1 MFITKFVQKDRHRCR
16 TICSKARVYTAIGV
30 DSFGYSTFYQRLF
43 SKLGMFYDK
52 IVQGSD
58 GLKDKRRTY
67 HSLYRED
74 ETNRRLRGALQAM
87 RIRSMVVNELRDKKR
102 DQYYTSGIGGP
113 ESLLQQH
120 NYTSVDNERKMP
132 AVEYRQKTGMNMIN
146 RNIQNVVCG
155 K

>member
-1 MFITKFVQKDRHRCR
+1 
-16 TICSKARVYTAIGV
+16 
-30 DSFGYSTFYQRLF
+30 
-43 SKLGMFYDK
+43 
-52 IVQGSD
+52 
-58 GLKDKRRTY
+58 
-67 HSLYRED
+67 
-74 ETNRRLRGALQAM
+74 
-87 RIRSMVVNELRDKKR
+87 MVVNELRDKKR